1 MSGLSEAARLLW
13 LRIRLRGRSVR
24 EAERWLRREGGM
36 SRSQACEYISRHKH
50 ELGLR
55 DA

>member
-24 EAERWLRREGGM
+24 EAERWLHRAGGM
-36 SRSQACEYISRHKH
+36 SRGAAREYIARHKH
-50 ELGLR
+50 ELGLH